1 MRTHHTIAIAAVIL
15 IGLGIKLFFFAAPTA
30 EANIY
35 AAPKV
40 NVLKTQIDR
49 LNTKNLPV
57 QKMHDMTFVFSD
69 GE

>member
-1 MRTHHTIAIAAVIL
+1 MRTYHAIAIAAVIL

-35 AAPKV
+35 AVPKV

-49 LNTKNLPV
+49 VDTKNLPV
-57 QKMHDMTFVFSD
+57 QKMHDMTFIFSD